1 MTSTVTAWLVGAP
14 PPFTPVVF
22 DYYTGGP
29 SGAGPG
35 TITVPSGA
43 TQVVVQLWGP
53 GGGGGGGETSVGR
66 GGGGAGAGGYAI
78 VTRALVSD
86 AGKTISYALGTA
98 GTGGFDNTPVGDNGI
113 PGTNATS
120 TGSTLTNTFSIT
132 ARVGTE
138 GLGAT
143 TSAGGTG
150 GAGGTTTGG
159 DGGSSTGGNGT
170 AGSIGTG
177 GIGGTAATGTISNVD
192 AGYGGDGGDGTGLSG
207 INGLTGRIY
216 VRFT

>member
-1 MTSTVTAWLVGAP
+1 MAGSATTAWLAVGVS
-14 PPFTPVVF
+14 FTPVVF

-29 SGAGPG
+29 SGVGPG

-43 TQVVVQLWGP
+43 TQVVVQLFGP
-53 GGGGGGGETSVGR
+53 GGGGGGGETSIGR

-86 AGKTISYALGTA
+86 AGKTISYSLGTE

-113 PGTNATS
+113 PGTNATA

-143 TSAGGTG
+143 TSAGGAG

-159 DGGSSTGGNGT
+159 DGGSSTGASGT

-177 GIGGTAATGTISNVD
+177 GIGGSAAAGTISNTVY
-192 AGYGGDGGDGTGLSG
+192 GGGGDGGDGSGLSG
-207 INGLTGRIY
+207 LTGFAGRIY